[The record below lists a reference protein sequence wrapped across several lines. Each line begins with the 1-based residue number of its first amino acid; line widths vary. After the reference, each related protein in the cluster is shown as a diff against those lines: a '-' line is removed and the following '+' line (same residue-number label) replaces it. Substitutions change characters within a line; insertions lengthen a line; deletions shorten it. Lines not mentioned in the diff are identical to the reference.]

1 MEILPYPSINDRA
14 AQSKNTQRSRGY
26 ASVFQTNARHKAKH
40 EKGSHHQKI
49 QAHIIK
55 ILQNLRAVRNVS
67 CPHTGKAKRKP
78 IKEKITDPIV
88 QNDHDKLRKK
98 NLHPAYPIR
107 HRKPYRTSGVIGA
120 KKLYGKNQRDHP
132 KEHIAG

>member
-1 MEILPYPSINDRA
+1 MAMEILPYPSINDRA

-78 IKEKITDPIV
+78 IKEKQSKGIA
-88 QNDHDKLRKK
+88 K
-98 NLHPAYPIR
+98 NSLEYLNFNASDFNWLNMPAASDQFFKIRFQIFSLH
-107 HRKPYRTSGVIGA
+107 
-120 KKLYGKNQRDHP
+120 
-132 KEHIAG
+132 